1 MEKRLSYILL
11 GSFVLFLATALA
23 AFLFWLAKYG
33 DKNVEYDYYK
43 AYFTE
48 SVSGLSAESLV
59 KYRGV
64 EVGRVKKISIS
75 KNNSEEVEVLLEIEK
90 DTPIK
95 KDTVAVLDSQ
105 GITGLK
111 YIELKGGSN
120 KSPRLRTDKNNPSTI
135 MTRKSVISTIF
146 DNSESITRKLEKV
159 LDRTYMLLNDKNMQ
173 NIAIIT
179 DKLSSTVSYIDS
191 NKKKFVETLKNIS
204 SLRSDIK
211 KTLDK
216 ITIQVDK
223 FNTKTAGFYD
233 HTVSFEDKLLPSF
246 KKLGDMSDKAAAASD
261 KTKEFFASLQDK
273 LDTGKF
279 DISDIVENNMD
290 ILNETSLSIK
300 DLSIKIESLVESLKE
315 SPSDIVYKSRDKTLG
330 PGEEK

>member
-1 MEKRLSYILL
+1 MEKRVSYILL

-33 DKNVEYDYYK
+33 DKNIEYDYYK

-48 SVSGLSAESLV
+48 SVSGLSVESLV
-59 KYRGV
+59 KLRGV
-64 EVGRVKKISIS
+64 EVGRVKRISIS

-90 DTPIK
+90 NTPIK
-95 KDTVAVLDSQ
+95 KDTIAVLDSQ

-111 YIELKGGSN
+111 YIELKGGTN
-120 KSPRLRTDKNNPSTI
+120 KSPRLKTDKQNPSTI
-135 MTRKSVISTIF
+135 TTRKSVISSIF
-146 DNSESITRKLEKV
+146 DNSESITKKLEKV
-159 LDRTYMLLNDKNMQ
+159 LDRTYILLNDKNMQ
-173 NIAIIT
+173 NISTIA
-179 DKLSSTVSYIDS
+179 DKLSSTVSYIDD
-191 NKKKFVETLKNIS
+191 NKKKFVETLKSIS

-216 ITIQVDK
+216 ITLEVDR
-223 FNTKTAGFYD
+223 FNTKTAGFYN
-233 HTVSFEDKLLPSF
+233 HTVIFEDKLLPSF
-246 KKLGDMSDKAAAASD
+246 RKLGDMSDKAAAASD
-261 KTKEFFASLQDK
+261 KTKEFFISLQNK
-273 LDTGKF
+273 LNSGKF

-300 DLSIKIESLVESLKE
+300 DLSVKIESLVESLKE